1 MGRRFFADRT
11 LGKLCRKLRLLG
23 IDTRYERFYSPAEVL
38 EIVEQER
45 LVLLTRHR
53 QLHSKALRRE
63 VESFLLK
70 SNDWRGQ
77 LKAVVMRFDIRST
90 DIRPFTRC
98 ADCNALLARRSPD
111 EVILLVPQYV
121 LFTHDH
127 FLQCPACGKVY
138 WKGTHPDRILQTFS
152 GIIPLNGD

>member
-1 MGRRFFADRT
+1 MRHRFLADRM
-11 LGKLCRKLRLLG
+11 LGKLSRKLRLLG
-23 IDTRYERFYSPAEVL
+23 IDTRYERYCLPAEVL
-38 EIVEQER
+38 EIAEMES
-45 LVLLTRHR
+45 LALLTRHR
-53 QLHSKALRRE
+53 ELHAKALRRG

-90 DIRPFTRC
+90 DIKPFTRC
-98 ADCNALLARRSPD
+98 ADCNALLTRRSPD

-121 LFTHDH
+121 QFTHNH